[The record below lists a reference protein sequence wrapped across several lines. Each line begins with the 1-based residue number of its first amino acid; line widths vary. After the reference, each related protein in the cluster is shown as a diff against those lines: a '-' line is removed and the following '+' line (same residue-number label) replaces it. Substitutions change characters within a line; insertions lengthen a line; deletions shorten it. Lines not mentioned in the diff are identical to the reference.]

1 LPLGLQ
7 LVATPGDDRRL
18 LAAAAWCE
26 ATLPPIGA
34 PPL

>member
-7 LVATPGDDRRL
+7 LVAAPGDDRRL
-18 LAAAAWCE
+18 ITAAAWCE
-26 ATLPPIGA
+26 AKLPWIGA